1 MQDRVQLQRERNQG
15 FGSVAMLFRL
25 MQICS
30 QFERNRSLGCE
41 RAGAA
46 NILIQNR
53 TRLHAVEHGKHAQY
67 FAGRAQQGNRQEL
80 ANFEGADELYVR
92 TGNSGS
98 ILGEKDLL
106 LFERADRGT
115 IGQRDLDGAGTA
127 VLDTPANV
135 EDIAFQQSDEAAPE
149 T

>member
-1 MQDRVQLQRERNQG
+1 MQDRVQLQRERNQRLG
-15 FGSVAMLFRL
+15 TVAVLLRL
-25 MQICS
+25 MQICRQLES
-30 QFERNRSLGCE
+30 NRSLGGE
-41 RAGAA
+41 RPRPA
-46 NILIQNR
+46 NILIQNG
-53 TRLHAVEHGKHAQY
+53 TRLHAVEHGKHPQY
-67 FAGRAQQGNRQEL
+67 LAGRAQQGNRQEL
-80 ANFEGADELYVR
+80 ANFEGADELNVR

-106 LFERADRGT
+106 LFERADRDT

-127 VLDTPANV
+127 VLDSPANV